1 MFQMCCWACVYLGL
15 KVADATHFGS
25 ASNLQRS
32 HARISPTARNLLFG
46 VVLRSL
52 EAMTLYTTSD
62 FCRHVMS
69 GGCVLSELGRQD
81 RFRWWRAQEEGGLAR
96 CGACLS
102 LFRARGAVVDRT
114 FAAPAAV
121 GRTPMTKIQQ
131 RGAPDHFRHVD
142 SQIRGQGLLTQ
153 TQPPFPCFLTF

>member
-1 MFQMCCWACVYLGL
+1 MSCQEVVFY
-15 KVADATHFGS
+15 
-25 ASNLQRS
+25 
-32 HARISPTARNLLFG
+32 RNSEG
-46 VVLRSL
+46 KI
-52 EAMTLYTTSD
+52 D
-62 FCRHVMS
+62 S
-69 GGCVLSELGRQD
+69 GGGERKKK
-81 RFRWWRAQEEGGLAR
+81 GGLAR

-131 RGAPDHFRHVD
+131 RGAPDHFRHFD
-142 SQIRGQGLLTQ
+142 SQIRGQGLLTP